1 VTLAQRLQTDLTRA
15 IRERDELRRDALRMA
30 IAAAYN
36 AEKQA
41 RRPLTD
47 DEVVTVLSREVR
59 TRRESIE
66 AYVEAGRDEIV
77 AQQQAELAVIEE
89 YLPEQ
94 LSDEELESLAGET
107 IEELGAMSPRE
118 MGQVMAGL
126 MPKVRGRA
134 EGKRVS
140 AVVAR
145 QLAQRDLAEH
155 RH

>member
-1 VTLAQRLQTDLTRA
+1 
-15 IRERDELRRDALRMA
+15 MA
-30 IAAAYN
+30 VAAAYN

-47 DEVVTVLSREVR
+47 DEVIAVLGREVK

-66 AYVEAGRDEIV
+66 ARFNAG
-77 AQQQAELAVIEE
+77 QAETAAQEQVGLAVIEE

-94 LSDEELESLAGET
+94 LGDEELDRLVQEAIEDAG
-107 IEELGAMSPRE
+107 ASSPRE
-118 MGQVMAGL
+118 MGRVMAAV

-140 AVVAR
+140 AAVAR
-145 QLAQRDLAEH
+145 LLAQRDLAQH
-155 RH
+155 THADQG

>member
-1 VTLAQRLQTDLTRA
+1 
-15 IRERDELRRDALRMA
+15 MA
-30 IAAAYN
+30 VAAAYN

-47 DEVVTVLSREVR
+47 DEVIAVLGREVK

-66 AYVEAGRDEIV
+66 ARVAAG
-77 AQQQAELAVIEE
+77 QAETAAQEQVGLEIIEE

-94 LSDEELESLAGET
+94 IGDEDLDRLVLEAMEEAG
-107 IEELGAMSPRE
+107 ASSPRE
-118 MGQVMAGL
+118 MGRVMSAV

-140 AVVAR
+140 AAVAR
-145 QLAQRDLAEH
+145 LLAQRDLAQH
-155 RH
+155 QHADRD